1 MKQGKEWSLNDA
13 RHDKEVTTLDTEITQ
28 TTIDLVA
35 AKITFSL
42 VKLHTVNHIEMKLK
56 MSRLTIHQI
65 LERVSHKIRK
75 LRLKL

>member
-42 VKLHTVNHIEMKLK
+42 VKLHTVNHIVMKLK
-56 MSRLTIHQI
+56 VPPYIMS
-65 LERVSHKIRK
+65 
-75 LRLKL
+75 